1 MSPRTPTIAG
11 GLFTMNKDYFNRL
24 GKYDEGMDI
33 WGYENVEISLR
44 VGIHILT
51 SLHVYCVF
59 SKSIQHFSI
68 FVAHIS

>member
-1 MSPRTPTIAG
+1 MSNRTPTIAG

-44 VGIHILT
+44 VGFHILT
-51 SLHVYCVF
+51 SLSVYCVF
-59 SKSIQHFSI
+59 SKYIQHFSI
-68 FVAHIS
+68 FVGHIS